1 MVGFGG
7 IYVEVLKDT
16 VTRLDPLSQGE
27 ALEMLDE
34 LRMAPLLRGVRESR
48 QSTGPRSPRTI
59 CRFAQLAVD
68 VAELCRSSSIRWWQV
83 HQGSWPLMLEAH
95 SSRDESLV
103 SCL

>member
-48 QSTGPRSPRTI
+48 QSTGPRSPRRSVASLNSPWTWPN
-59 CRFAQLAVD
+59 CVDRAQSAGGK
-68 VAELCRSSSIRWWQV
+68 SIRGRG
-83 HQGSWPLMLEAH
+83 H
-95 SSRDESLV
+95 
-103 SCL
+103 